1 MMVNRVGA
9 SIMFMGDFKIGVVT
23 FILRSLLDFEKLSNS
38 HKVYVFLG
46 DALRYGTTI
55 KPSTA

>member
-1 MMVNRVGA
+1 
-9 SIMFMGDFKIGVVT
+9 MFMGDLKVGAVT
-23 FILRSLLDFEKLSNS
+23 FILRSPLDFEKLSNS

-46 DALRYGTTI
+46 DALKYGTTI

>member
-1 MMVNRVGA
+1 
-9 SIMFMGDFKIGVVT
+9 MFMGDFKIGVVT